1 VDIDLASAN
10 KIIETGIRLGREH
23 KHNPL
28 TFCVLDR
35 GGHVV
40 SVQREDNSSIMRFE
54 VAFGKAWGS
63 LALGHST
70 RFLEDQLAK
79 NRPFFLQSLTAASGG
94 KVVPAL
100 GGILIRTQEGE
111 LIGALGITGDTGE
124 NDEMVGCMAIEAC
137 GFKADLS

>member
-1 VDIDLASAN
+1 MDIDLASAN
-10 KIIETGIRLGREH
+10 KIIETGIRLAREH
-23 KHNPL
+23 NHNPL
-28 TFCVLDR
+28 TFVVVDK

-40 SVQREDNSSIMRFE
+40 AAQREDNSSIMRFE

-70 RFLEDQLAK
+70 RYLEDQLAK

-100 GGILIRTQEGE
+100 GGILIRTKDGDV
-111 LIGALGITGDTGE
+111 IGALGITGDTGE
-124 NDEMVGCMAIEAC
+124 NDEMVGCQAIEAC
-137 GFKADLS
+137 GFTPDLS